1 VEGSSRLEP
10 WRADGPATRSTEMS
24 PHRPQQPVE
33 VSHTPWLP
41 RTASRWSVR
50 VRQRGAN
57 EPLLVS
63 QLGNLVV

>member
-1 VEGSSRLEP
+1 
-10 WRADGPATRSTEMS
+10 MS
-24 PHRPQQPVE
+24 PHRRQQPVE
-33 VSHTPWLP
+33 VPHTPLSP
-41 RTASRWSVR
+41 RTVSRWSVR